1 MLYILSFLRIFVVDT
16 KPSTM
21 QLALYSLLALAP
33 ILTAFLLLVVANRPA
48 TQAMPVAYL
57 VTAIIAMAL
66 WKVPFIQVAASTIEG
81 LIVTLEIL
89 YIVFGA
95 ILLLNTLQGSGAIS
109 KIRQGL
115 LDISQDRR
123 IQVIVIAWLFGSF
136 LEGASGFG
144 STPVIIVP
152 LLVSIGFPAMAAV
165 IAAMLIQT
173 TATAFGAV
181 GTPII
186 IGINSGLE
194 GAKAVEQEI
203 ARLGLNF
210 ADYLDVITIKTAL
223 MQGAIGLFI
232 PLLLILVMTAY
243 FGERRSW
250 KEALPAAGFALFAGL
265 AFVIPY
271 VLTAVLI
278 GPEFP
283 SLVGALVGLAIVVPA
298 AKRGFLTPK
307 QTWDF
312 PEPAQWSP
320 AWLGTSSGDLSPTP
334 VPMTSLQAW
343 TPYLL
348 VGVFLALSRLRFLP
362 LRQWLQSAQIDFL
375 NILGT
380 NVSISTQPLFLPGT
394 VFIVVAICAYFLHQ
408 MQAKQMKQAIAGAA
422 GKLLSTAL
430 AIGAS
435 VPMAKVFINSDVN
448 TSGLAS
454 MPLTLADGVSSL
466 LGPIWPFFAPV
477 VGMIGTFVSGSAT
490 VSNMMF
496 SLFQFGVAEQIG
508 ASASVILALQC
519 VGATAGNIIAVA
531 NIVPAVAT
539 VGLLG
544 REGRLLR
551 QLLLPMMVYLLLAGT
566 IGVLAIFMA

>member
-1 MLYILSFLRIFVVDT
+1 
-16 KPSTM
+16 
-21 QLALYSLLALAP
+21 
-33 ILTAFLLLVVANRPA
+33 
-48 TQAMPVAYL
+48 
-57 VTAIIAMAL
+57 
-66 WKVPFIQVAASTIEG
+66 
-81 LIVTLEIL
+81 
-89 YIVFGA
+89 
-95 ILLLNTLQGSGAIS
+95 
-109 KIRQGL
+109 
-115 LDISQDRR
+115 
-123 IQVIVIAWLFGSF
+123 
-136 LEGASGFG
+136 
-144 STPVIIVP
+144 
-152 LLVSIGFPAMAAV
+152 MAAV

-186 IGINSGLE
+186 IGLDSGLE
-194 GAKAVEQEI
+194 GASAVEQEI

-210 ADYLDVITIKTAL
+210 ADYLNVITVKTAL
-223 MQGAIGLFI
+223 IQGVIGIFI
-232 PLLLILVMTAY
+232 PLLLIVVMTAY
-243 FGERRSW
+243 FGDRRSG

-271 VLTAVLI
+271 VLTAILI

-298 AKRGFLTPK
+298 AKGGLFKPK

-312 PEPAQWSP
+312 PDRAQWSP
-320 AWLGTSSGDLSPTP
+320 AWLGTASSEISDTP
-334 VPMTSLQAW
+334 VAMTELQAW

-362 LRQWLQSAQIDFL
+362 LRQWLQSAQINFS

-394 VFIVVAICAYFLHQ
+394 IFILVAICDYFLHQ
-408 MQAKQMKQAIAGAA
+408 MQAQQMQRAITGAA

-448 TSGLAS
+448 ASGLLS
-454 MPLTLADGVSSL
+454 MPLTLADGASSL
-466 LGPIWPFFAPV
+466 LGQVWPFFAPV
-477 VGMIGTFVSGSAT
+477 VGMVGTFISGSAT

-519 VGATAGNIIAVA
+519 AGATAGNLIAVA

-544 REGRLLR
+544 REGFLLR
-551 QLLLPMMVYLLLAGT
+551 QLLLPMIIYLLFAGI
-566 IGVLAIFMA
+566 IGVVAVFLPL

>member
-1 MLYILSFLRIFVVDT
+1 
-16 KPSTM
+16 M
-21 QLALYSLLALAP
+21 QLAIYSLLALAP

-57 VTAIIAMAL
+57 VTAIIAIGI
-66 WKVPFIQVAASTIEG
+66 WKVPFIQIAASTVEG

-95 ILLLNTLQGSGAIS
+95 ILLLNTLQESGAIS

-115 LDISQDRR
+115 LGISRDRR

-186 IGINSGLE
+186 IGLDSGLE
-194 GAKAVEQEI
+194 GSSAVEQEI

-210 ADYLDVITIKTAL
+210 ADYLDAVTVKTAL
-223 MQGAIGLFI
+223 IQGAIGIFI
-232 PLLLILVMTAY
+232 PLLLIMVMTAY
-243 FGERRSW
+243 FGDRRSG
-250 KEALPAAGFALFAGL
+250 KDALPAAGFALFAGL

-298 AKRGFLTPK
+298 AKRGFLKPK

-312 PEPAQWSP
+312 PTRAEWPP
-320 AWLGTSSGDLSPTP
+320 AWLGTSSSEISPSP
-334 VPMTSLQAW
+334 VLMTGFQAW
-343 TPYLL
+343 IPYVL

-362 LRQWLQSAQIDFL
+362 LRRWLQSAQIDFP

-394 VFIVVAICAYFLHQ
+394 IFIIVAICAYFLHQ
-408 MQAKQMKQAIAGAA
+408 MQAQQMKRAIAGAA

-435 VPMAKVFINSDVN
+435 VPMAKIFINSDVN
-448 TSGLAS
+448 ASGLVS
-454 MPLTLADGVSSL
+454 MPLTLADGASSL
-466 LGPIWPFFAPV
+466 LGQVWPFFAPV
-477 VGMIGTFVSGSAT
+477 VGMVGTFVSGSAT

-519 VGATAGNIIAVA
+519 VGATAGNIIAIA

-544 REGRLLR
+544 REGLLLR
-551 QLLLPMMVYLLLAGT
+551 QLLLPMMIYLLFAGI
-566 IGVLAIFMA
+566 IGVLVVFMS

>member
-1 MLYILSFLRIFVVDT
+1 
-16 KPSTM
+16 M
-21 QLALYSLLALAP
+21 QLAIYSFLALAP

-57 VTAIIAMAL
+57 VTAIIAMVI
-66 WKVPFIQVAASTIEG
+66 WKMPFIQVAASTVEG

-95 ILLLNTLQGSGAIS
+95 ILLLNTLQESGAIS

-115 LDISQDRR
+115 LGISRDRR
-123 IQVIVIAWLFGSF
+123 VQVIVIAWLFGSF

-165 IAAMLIQT
+165 IPAMLIQT

-186 IGINSGLE
+186 IGLDSGLQ
-194 GAKAVEQEI
+194 GSSAVEQEI
-203 ARLGLNF
+203 ARLGLDF
-210 ADYLDVITIKTAL
+210 ADYLDVVTIKTAL
-223 MQGAIGLFI
+223 IQGAIGIFI
-232 PLLLILVMTAY
+232 PLLLIVVMTAS
-243 FGERRSW
+243 FGDRRSG
-250 KEALPAAGFALFAGL
+250 KDALPAAGFALFAGL
-265 AFVIPY
+265 AFVVPY

-298 AKRGFLTPK
+298 AKRGFLQPK

-312 PEPAQWSP
+312 PELAQWSP
-320 AWLGTSSGDLSPTP
+320 AWLGTSSSEISPTP
-334 VPMTSLQAW
+334 VSMTGLQAW

-362 LRQWLQSAQIDFL
+362 LRRWLQSAQIDFS

-394 VFIVVAICAYFLHQ
+394 IFILVAICAYFLHQ
-408 MQAKQMKQAIAGAA
+408 MQAKQMKRAIIGAA
-422 GKLLSTAL
+422 GKLLSTGL

-435 VPMAKVFINSDVN
+435 VPMAKIFINSDVN
-448 TSGLAS
+448 ASGLVS
-454 MPLTLADGVSSL
+454 MPLTLADGASSL
-466 LGPIWPFFAPV
+466 LGQVWPFFAPV
-477 VGMIGTFVSGSAT
+477 VGMVGTFVSGSAT

-519 VGATAGNIIAVA
+519 VGATAGNMIAIA

-544 REGRLLR
+544 REGLLLR
-551 QLLLPMMVYLLLAGT
+551 QLLLPMMIYLLFAGM
-566 IGVLAIFMA
+566 IGVLAVFISS

>member
-1 MLYILSFLRIFVVDT
+1 M
-16 KPSTM
+16 P
-21 QLALYSLLALAP
+21 LALYSLLALAP

-57 VTAIIAMAL
+57 MTAIIAMLL
-66 WKVPFIQVAASTIEG
+66 WKVPFIQVVASTVEG

-95 ILLLNTLQGSGAIS
+95 ILLLNVLQESGAIS

-115 LDISQDRR
+115 LGISRDRR

-136 LEGASGFG
+136 IEGASGFG

-165 IAAMLIQT
+165 IPAMLIQT

-186 IGINSGLE
+186 IGLDSGLE
-194 GAKAVEQEI
+194 GAQAVEQEI

-210 ADYLDVITIKTAL
+210 ADYLNVITVKTAL
-223 MQGAIGLFI
+223 IQGAIGLFL
-232 PLLLILVMTAY
+232 PLLIIVVMTAY

-250 KEALPAAGFALFAGL
+250 QEALPAAGFALFAGL
-265 AFVIPY
+265 AFVVPY
-271 VLTAVLI
+271 VLTAVMI

-298 AKRGFLTPK
+298 AKAGFLQPK

-312 PEPAQWSP
+312 PDRAQWSP
-320 AWLGTSSGDLSPTP
+320 AWLGTSRSEISDTSAS
-334 VPMTSLQAW
+334 MTGLQAW
-343 TPYLL
+343 LPYLL

-362 LRQWLQSAQIDFL
+362 LRQWLQSAQINFA
-375 NILGT
+375 NIFGT

-408 MQAKQMKQAIAGAA
+408 MQAKQMQRAIAGAA

-435 VPMAKVFINSDVN
+435 VPLAKVFINSDVN
-448 TSGLAS
+448 ASGLAS
-454 MPLTLADGVSSL
+454 MPLTLADGASSL
-466 LGPIWPFFAPV
+466 LGQIWPFFAPV
-477 VGMIGTFVSGSAT
+477 VGMVGTFVSGSAT

-508 ASASVILALQC
+508 ASASTILALQC
-519 VGATAGNIIAVA
+519 VGATAGNMIAVS

-544 REGRLLR
+544 REGILLR
-551 QLLLPMMVYLLLAGT
+551 QLLLPLIFYLVLAGM
-566 IGVLAIFMA
+566 IGVFAVSIT